1 LILGLALVIS
11 GTAFF
16 LEIPCLSAASAP
28 TSDDPALAAIGGAC
42 VALGLA
48 LMALDGRL
56 GALVASI
63 RPRRTRHRPPTL
75 EFWWRDSVRVA
86 PPAGSDPRTLRPWLE
101 AQIAEARRNGHNLDL
116 CGCSLQGLD
125 LGSRAGDEWPKWN
138 GIVFGV
144 EGSDH
149 RRPTNLT
156 RVRFSKAELTEC
168 RFANVIFDQVDF
180 TECKLI
186 DCDLRYAQFRSA
198 RLGHATFER
207 CDMFGTSFQPGT
219 IATDIHFRW
228 STLPELGAGIT
239 GLEWCSFQ
247 NDDRAAALAGEDAQ
261 MYASLLLRTEKERP
275 DDAKKVADAID
286 ERLLGAA
293 ANYRRLSGYFG
304 TQGRYSDA
312 DAAYRHS
319 KRLER
324 QSAGPGY
331 AYTRRHRHE
340 GTFLKVRDD
349 HGVEQ
354 TIMRRRK
361 PSLLKRFKD
370 RFLRPLRW
378 SWLWVA
384 DLTSRFG
391 QSLWAV
397 AATLLAVTFFP
408 GFAYAIWGGV
418 NGANNLGD
426 DLYYS
431 ASHLA
436 AANPARLE
444 ASGRLVEWLGLIQS
458 TLAVT
463 LVALFGFVL
472 GNVLRQS

>member
-1 LILGLALVIS
+1 MLV
-11 GTAFF
+11 
-16 LEIPCLSAASAP
+16 
-28 TSDDPALAAIGGAC
+28 AIGGAY
-42 VALGLA
+42 VAVGAA
-48 LMALDGRL
+48 LMALDGRA
-56 GALVASI
+56 GAIMAWI
-63 RPRRTRHRPPTL
+63 KHRRTRHPTPTL
-75 EFWWRDSVRVA
+75 EFWWRRSVHVS

-101 AQIAEARRNGHNLDL
+101 AQIADAEGKGCNLNL
-116 CGCSLQGLD
+116 CGCSLEGLD
-125 LGSRAGDEWPKWN
+125 LGSRAGDAFPKWN
-138 GIVFGV
+138 GLVFGV
-144 EGSDH
+144 EGKDH
-149 RRPTNLT
+149 EQPADLS
-156 RVRFSKAELTEC
+156 RVRFSKAELTQC
-168 RFANVIFDQVDF
+168 RFANVIFDRVDF
-180 TECKLI
+180 TECKLV

-207 CDMFGTSFQPGT
+207 CDMFGTTFQPGT

-228 STLPELGAGIT
+228 STLPELGGGIT
-239 GLEWCSFQ
+239 GLEWSSFQ
-247 NDDRAAALAGEDAQ
+247 NKDHAAALAGEEAQ
-261 MYASLLLRTEKERP
+261 MYASLLLRTEEERP

-293 ANYRRLSGYFG
+293 ANYRRLSGYFS

-312 DAAYRHS
+312 DNAYRRS
-319 KRLER
+319 KQLER
-324 QSAGPGY
+324 RSAGPLY
-331 AYTRRHRHE
+331 AYARRRRHE
-340 GTFLKVRDD
+340 GSFLKVRDD

-361 PSLLKRFKD
+361 PSLLKRFKY
-370 RFLRPLRW
+370 RFLRPLKW

-397 AATLLAVTFFP
+397 AATLLAVTFLP
-408 GFAYAIWGGV
+408 GFAYALWGGV
-418 NGANNLGD
+418 KGAHNIGD

-436 AANPARLE
+436 AANPAHLD
-444 ASGRLVEWLGLIQS
+444 ASRRLVEWLGLVQS

-472 GNVLRQS
+472 GNLLRQS